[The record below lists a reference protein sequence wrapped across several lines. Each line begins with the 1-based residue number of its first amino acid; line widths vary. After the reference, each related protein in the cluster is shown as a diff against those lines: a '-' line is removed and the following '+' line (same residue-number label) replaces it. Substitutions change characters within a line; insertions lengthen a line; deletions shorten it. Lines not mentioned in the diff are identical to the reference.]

1 MEIGKEQENSPHT
14 SSMSYSKQIRKYR
27 PWKTAL
33 ARHRTRNMIVFITKG
48 HKVPK
53 YIAKHPSCKPQNMKV
68 NIFQHHIVKD
78 FETKKIKSSAKLYF
92 SDITVGNPK
101 YQQ

>member
-1 MEIGKEQENSPHT
+1 MEKEEENSAHT
-14 SSMSYSKQIRKYR
+14 RSISNSKKTQKYC

-68 NIFQHHIVKD
+68 NIFQHFLVKD
-78 FETKKIKSSAKLYF
+78 FETTKMKSSAKLHF
-92 SDITVGNPK
+92 S
-101 YQQ
+101 

>member
-1 MEIGKEQENSPHT
+1 MKIGKEQENSLHT
-14 SSMSYSKQIRKYR
+14 SSMSYSKQIQKYR

-33 ARHRTRNMIVFITKG
+33 ARHRTRNMIVFITEG

-78 FETKKIKSSAKLYF
+78 FESTKIKSSAKLYF
-92 SDITVGNPK
+92 CDIAVGNPK
-101 YQQ
+101 YEQ